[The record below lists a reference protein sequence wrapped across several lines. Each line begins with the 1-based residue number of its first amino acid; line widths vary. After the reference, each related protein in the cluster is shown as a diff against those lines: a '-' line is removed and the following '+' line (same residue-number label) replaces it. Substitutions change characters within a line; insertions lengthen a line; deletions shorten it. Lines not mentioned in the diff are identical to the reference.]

1 MWINIWEPT
10 GILGYHATAH
20 REGCMYTADRET
32 SSSIWE
38 QVDDLEELSRRTPH
52 NVLVKP
58 CSSCHPGTP
67 TWNTTRSRLEG
78 GQSPEGLAH
87 LIIVYSQVFQE

>member
-1 MWINIWEPT
+1 
-10 GILGYHATAH
+10 
-20 REGCMYTADRET
+20 MYTADQET
-32 SSSIWE
+32 NSSIWE

-58 CSSCHPGTP
+58 CSLCHPGTP
-67 TWNTTRSRLEG
+67 TWNTTLRRLED
-78 GQSPEGLAH
+78 GQSPERLAH

>member
-10 GILGYHATAH
+10 GNLGYHATMH
-20 REGCMYTADRET
+20 MEGCMYTTVRET
-32 SSSIWE
+32 GSSTWE
-38 QVDDLEELSRRTPH
+38 QMDNLEELSRRTPH

-67 TWNTTRSRLEG
+67 TWNKTIQRLG
-78 GQSPEGLAH
+78 AGVSPEGLSH
-87 LIIVYSQVFQE
+87 LIIVYSQVFRE